1 MYMYVLYTS
10 FACVYLMYRMPA
22 VEEEDALDVHPQLL
36 LNHRHHVVLDVTL
49 PARKLYIYIYIY
61 IYIYTYT

>member
-49 PARKLYIYIYIY
+49 PARKL
-61 IYIYTYT
+61 

>member
-1 MYMYVLYTS
+1 MYTHHI
-10 FACVYLMYRMPA
+10 LMYDAYSVPA

-49 PARKLYIYIYIY
+49 PARKL
-61 IYIYTYT
+61 